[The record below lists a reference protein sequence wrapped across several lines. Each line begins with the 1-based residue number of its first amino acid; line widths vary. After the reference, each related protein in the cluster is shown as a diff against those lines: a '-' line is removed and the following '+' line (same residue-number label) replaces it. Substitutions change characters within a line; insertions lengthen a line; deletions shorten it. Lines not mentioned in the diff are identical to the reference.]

1 MPITFLP
8 DHAKDSGL
16 TPEHSV
22 ILISVMSVANSV
34 SRIFT
39 GWVADRRWSNTVLI
53 RSTTFII
60 TGIITCFV
68 PYFKQ
73 FELLVIYSIVVGGM
87 MGKFSNPNEP
97 RSEKTGLRGFRPGPT
112 QTGLYSHRRWLE
124 A

>member
-34 SRIFT
+34 SRILT
-39 GWVADRRWSNTVLI
+39 GWVADQRWSNTLLI
-53 RSTTFII
+53 RSTSLISV
-60 TGIITCFV
+60 GIITCFV

-73 FELLVIYSIVVGGM
+73 FELLVIYSILVGGIV
-87 MGKFSNPNEP
+87 GKYFP
-97 RSEKTGLRGFRPGPT
+97 
-112 QTGLYSHRRWLE
+112 
-124 A
+124 

>member
-53 RSTTFII
+53 RSTAFII

-87 MGKFSNPNEP
+87 MGKFS
-97 RSEKTGLRGFRPGPT
+97 
-112 QTGLYSHRRWLE
+112 
-124 A
+124 